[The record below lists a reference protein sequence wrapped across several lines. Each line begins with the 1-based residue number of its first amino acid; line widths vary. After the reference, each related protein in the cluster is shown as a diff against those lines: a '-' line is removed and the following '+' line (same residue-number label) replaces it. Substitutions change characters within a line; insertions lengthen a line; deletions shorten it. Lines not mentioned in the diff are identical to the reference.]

1 MRHKQI
7 TPALHPQLH
16 TTAHMRIV
24 LLDYLL
30 YTLDIPAQYSDR
42 GGYLLLE
49 YRNLKISLIKVYI
62 MRKTI
67 KKVPVTTKRLQSS
80 TYRVNLIKRVKI
92 KERVKLN
99 IKFFLFILLFMN
111 FPIYR
116 IS

>member
-1 MRHKQI
+1 
-7 TPALHPQLH
+7 
-16 TTAHMRIV
+16 
-24 LLDYLL
+24 
-30 YTLDIPAQYSDR
+30 
-42 GGYLLLE
+42 
-49 YRNLKISLIKVYI
+49 